1 MNKKS
6 CGWKIFFEVI
16 FCSPKDSQLL
26 TPWPSVKCISYI
38 GKNPLQTK
46 IKYVKIWNMFS
57 FWWEGAKWTLAR
69 NNLSA
74 LWVGNCNCFIL
85 VFIMNMHPL
94 LLLDNSQSK
103 GSICV
108 LQQFGYCQFCCCR
121 FLEVFEIVFLIVH
134 KKLVLEW
141 FTINLEL
148 QVSRAQF
155 SVPPLHW
162 EQLNK
167 YLNFQ
172 HDQEDFDFVC
182 FLFTKRPNAGSS
194 RLKEGS
200 IAPVLSEG
208 AHIPRWQT

>member
-1 MNKKS
+1 
-6 CGWKIFFEVI
+6 
-16 FCSPKDSQLL
+16 
-26 TPWPSVKCISYI
+26 
-38 GKNPLQTK
+38 
-46 IKYVKIWNMFS
+46 MFS

-103 GSICV
+103 GSIRV
-108 LQQFGYCQFCCCR
+108 LQHFGYRQFFCCR
-121 FLEVFEIVFLIVH
+121 F
-134 KKLVLEW
+134 
-141 FTINLEL
+141 LEL

-155 SVPPLHW
+155 SVPPLHR

-172 HDQEDFDFVC
+172 HDQENFDFVC

-200 IAPVLSEG
+200 IALVLSEG